1 MLEGLMAALSPSLLL
16 YLSIGVLAGIVVG
29 ALPGFTATM
38 GTALMLPFTFTL
50 EPAEGFAM
58 LAALYVAAMFADSV
72 PACLVNT
79 PGTPSAVATALDGFQ
94 MTKQGRGQAALI
106 ASCFSALVGT
116 IVGGIAFLFLARPL
130 ADIALTFGPP
140 EFFWIGVFA
149 ITVIGS
155 VAGDS
160 LLKGI
165 AGGGIGMLVGAVGIS
180 STGAVPRYT
189 FGIPE
194 LLGGISIVAALI
206 GIFAVPQ
213 VIEMVRNRHD
223 DPHVAEFVKRKGVA
237 AETIWTL
244 LRRPVNLLRSSVL
257 GTAIGILPGA
267 GSPIASLVSYNE
279 AKRWSRDKASFGRGN
294 IDGVVASEAAGNSA
308 AGGSIIPLVSLGI
321 PGSAPAA
328 VILGALLLQGL
339 KPGPELFA
347 SDATLVYSFAW
358 SIILAGVV
366 TFIFGMLMSGGL
378 ARMVL
383 IPVRLLA
390 PCILFLSVIGA
401 YAIRNSMM
409 DVYLMLG
416 LGFAVYFL
424 AQMGFHPG
432 PIGLGVILGPI
443 IEPAL
448 VQSLSIAQSS
458 SFSEVFFGRPIS
470 IALIVLIAVSVLWV
484 GVTRFKDAR
493 DVRSSASDSDSPDV
507 SEPQEDSEPQDH
519 AVTSD
524 HTGSR

>member
-1 MLEGLMAALSPSLLL
+1 MFEGLLAALEPSLLF
-16 YLSIGVLAGIVVG
+16 YLCIGVVAGIIVG

-50 EPAEGFAM
+50 EPAQGFAM
-58 LAALYVAAMFADSV
+58 LAALYVASMFADAV

-79 PGTPSAVATALDGFQ
+79 PGTPSAVATALDGFA
-94 MTKQGRGQAALI
+94 MTKQGKGQAALV
-106 ASCFSALVGT
+106 AACFSALVGT
-116 IVGGIAFLFLARPL
+116 IVGGITFLFLARPL
-130 ADIALTFGPP
+130 ADVALTFGPP
-140 EFFWIGVFA
+140 EFFWIGVFS

-165 AGGGIGMLVGAVGIS
+165 AGGAMGMLVGAVGIS

-189 FGIPE
+189 FGVPE

-206 GIFAVPQ
+206 GIYAVPQ
-213 VIEMVRNRHD
+213 VIDMIRNRKD
-223 DPHVAEFVKRKGVA
+223 DPHVADYVKRKGVA
-237 AETIWTL
+237 LETIVAVM
-244 LRRPVNLLRSSVL
+244 RHPINVLRSSVL

-267 GSPIASLVSYNE
+267 GSPVASLVSYNE
-279 AKRWSRDKASFGRGN
+279 AKRWSKDRTSFGRGN
-294 IDGVVASEAAGNSA
+294 VDGVVASEAAGNAA
-308 AGGSIIPLVSLGI
+308 AGGSIIPLVALGI
-321 PGSAPAA
+321 PGSGPSA

-339 KPGPELFA
+339 RPGPELFS

-358 SIILAGVV
+358 SVILAGVV
-366 TFIFGMLMSGGL
+366 TFIAGMLMSGGL

-383 IPVRLLA
+383 IPVHLLA
-390 PCILFLSVIGA
+390 PSILFLSVIGA

-416 LGFAVYFL
+416 LGFGVYFL
-424 AQMGFHPG
+424 AKLGFHPG

-448 VQSLSIAQSS
+448 VQSLSIADSS
-458 SFSEVFFGRPIS
+458 SITAVFFSRPLC
-470 IALIVLIAVSVLWV
+470 IALIVLTVVSVAWV
-484 GVTRFKDAR
+484 SITRFRDAR
-493 DVRSSASDSDSPDV
+493 HAHRATTEPDSSDPAAT
-507 SEPQEDSEPQDH
+507 DSE
-519 AVTSD
+519 ATTSEARN
-524 HTGSR
+524 S

>member
-1 MLEGLMAALSPSLLL
+1 MLEGLMASLAPSLIL
-16 YLSIGVLAGIVVG
+16 YLCIGVLAGIIVG

-38 GTALMLPFTFTL
+38 GTALMLPFTFAL

-79 PGTPSAVATALDGFQ
+79 PGTPSAVATALDGFA

-116 IVGGIAFLFLARPL
+116 IVGGLTFLFLARPL

-140 EFFWIGVFA
+140 EFFWIGIFA

-160 LLKGI
+160 LLKGL

-189 FGIPE
+189 FGVPE

-206 GIFAVPQ
+206 GIFAIPQ
-213 VIEMVRNRHD
+213 VIEMIRNRHV
-223 DPHVAEFVKRKGVA
+223 DPHLADYVKRRGTA
-237 AETIWTL
+237 LETISSVV
-244 LRRPVNLLRSSVL
+244 RRPVNVLRSSAL

-294 IDGVVASEAAGNSA
+294 VDGVVASEAAGNAA
-308 AGGSIIPLVSLGI
+308 AGGSIIPLVALGI

-347 SDATLVYSFAW
+347 NDATLVYSFAW
-358 SIILAGVV
+358 SVILAGAV
-366 TFIFGMLMSGGL
+366 TFVFGMLLSGGL

-424 AQMGFHPG
+424 AQLGFHPG

-448 VQSLSIAQSS
+448 VQSLSIAQSTS
-458 SFSEVFFGRPIS
+458 VLEVFFGRPLS
-470 IALIVLIAVSVLWV
+470 IGLIVLILVSISWV
-484 GVTRFKDAR
+484 TITRFKDSRDAR
-493 DVRSSASDSDSPDV
+493 RSTSNSESPDV
-507 SEPQEDSEPQDH
+507 LTPQSEH
-519 AVTSD
+519 AATGN
-524 HTGSR
+524 TGSR

>member
-1 MLEGLMAALSPSLLL
+1 MLDGLMASLAPGLVL
-16 YLSIGVLAGIVVG
+16 YLCIGVLAGIIVG

-38 GTALMLPFTFTL
+38 GTALMLPFTFAL

-58 LAALYVAAMFADSV
+58 LAALYVAAMFADAV

-79 PGTPSAVATALDGFQ
+79 PGTPSAVATALDGFA
-94 MTKQGRGQAALI
+94 MTKQGRGQAALV
-106 ASCFSALVGT
+106 AACFSALVGT
-116 IVGGIAFLFLARPL
+116 FVGGLTFLFLARPL

-165 AGGGIGMLVGAVGIS
+165 AGGAIGMLVGAVGIS

-189 FGIPE
+189 FGVPE

-206 GIFAVPQ
+206 GIFAIPQ
-213 VIEMVRNRHD
+213 VIEMVRNRHV
-223 DPHVAEFVKRKGVA
+223 DPHVADYVKRKGVA
-237 AETIWTL
+237 LETIL
-244 LRRPVNLLRSSVL
+244 GVMRRPVNVLRSSVL

-294 IDGVVASEAAGNSA
+294 VDGVVASEAAGNAA
-308 AGGSIIPLVSLGI
+308 AGGSIIPLVALGI

-339 KPGPELFA
+339 RPGPDLFA
-347 SDATLVYSFAW
+347 NDATLVYSFAW
-358 SIILAGVV
+358 SVILAGVV
-366 TFIFGMLMSGGL
+366 TFIFGMVLSGWL

-409 DVYLMLG
+409 DVFLMLG

-448 VQSLSIAQSS
+448 VQSLSIAESS
-458 SFSEVFFGRPIS
+458 SVAEVFFGRPLS
-470 IALIVLIAVSVLWV
+470 IALIVLTLASMAWV
-484 GVTRFKDAR
+484 TVTRLRDAR
-493 DVRSSASDSDSPDV
+493 EARRVTPGTAADSAPTPV
-507 SEPQEDSEPQDH
+507 SDH
-519 AVTSD
+519 AAAE